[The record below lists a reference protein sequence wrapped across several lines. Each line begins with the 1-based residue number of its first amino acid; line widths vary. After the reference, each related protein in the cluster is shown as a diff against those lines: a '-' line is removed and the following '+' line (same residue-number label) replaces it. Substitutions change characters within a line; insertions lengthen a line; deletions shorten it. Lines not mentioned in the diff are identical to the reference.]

1 MRETD
6 RGRLEHMYD
15 AARFAY
21 GYARERGR
29 RDFDQD
35 LTLALAVVK
44 LIEIIGEA
52 ASRVSADG
60 RAALPEIGWDDII
73 GMRHRLIHAYYD
85 STETSCGRPPLRT
98 SRRSFVSL
106 SARLVAS
113 RKTESREPPNP
124 PSAACGL
131 RLAA

>member
-15 AARFAY
+15 AAWFAY

-35 LTLALAVVK
+35 LTLTLAVVK

-52 ASRVSADG
+52 ASKVSPEG
-60 RAALPEIGWDDII
+60 RAALPEIRWDDII
-73 GMRHRLIHAYYD
+73 GMRNRLIHAYYD
-85 STETSCGRPPLRT
+85 INRDIVWETATQNLPPLIRQLERALCRE
-98 SRRSFVSL
+98 SED
-106 SARLVAS
+106 
-113 RKTESREPPNP
+113 RK
-124 PSAACGL
+124 L
-131 RLAA
+131 

>member
-21 GYARERGR
+21 GYARDRGR

-35 LTLALAVVK
+35 LTLTLAVVK

-52 ASRVSADG
+52 ASKVSTEG
-60 RAALPEIGWDDII
+60 RAELPEIRWDDII
-73 GMRHRLIHAYYD
+73 GMRNRLIHAYYD
-85 STETSCGRPPLRT
+85 INRDIVWETATQNLPPLIRQLERALGRD
-98 SRRSFVSL
+98 SQD
-106 SARLVAS
+106 
-113 RKTESREPPNP
+113 RKP
-124 PSAACGL
+124 
-131 RLAA
+131 